1 MNTAEPVDVDDS
13 AGRMAR
19 WLLWALHIPYLASP
33 PLYTTIDMADRG
45 AGGTALGWVALLLG
59 VPLAALQLWHS
70 RAAVRG
76 ERPDGWPWT
85 FAALLMLVYVPII
98 WLGQNWQIAQTLA
111 VASALMLLPLRA
123 ATALML
129 LIAAGNLTGVLIILL
144 PVFGPVGLVFWGLTA
159 AVSYPLFGAGLFVAT
174 RLVSAL
180 DELRAARAELAATVV
195 DRERVRVSRDLHDLV
210 GQSLA
215 AVSLKGDLAMRML
228 AVDRDRALAEI
239 AGMAET
245 ARATMREMREA
256 VGGPV
261 GLSLGVEIDRA
272 VSLLNAAGITTD
284 AQVGLVALPAN
295 VEGVLSWAVREGA
308 TNVLRHSA
316 ATSCRITLAAARAE
330 VRLEIVNDGA
340 RTGGEPGNGRTG
352 MTERAAAVGGSVS
365 AHHEGDTFHLIV
377 RLPEETT

>member
-1 MNTAEPVDVDDS
+1 MTTAEPVDDG
-13 AGRMAR
+13 AGRTAR
-19 WLLWALHIPYLASP
+19 RLLWALHVPYLASP

-45 AGGTALGWVALLLG
+45 AGGTAPWWVALLLG
-59 VPLAALQLWHS
+59 VPLAALQLRHS

-76 ERPDGWPWT
+76 ERPTGWPWT
-85 FAALLMLVYVPII
+85 FAALLVLVYVPIV
-98 WLGQNWQIAQTLA
+98 WFGQNWQIAQTLA
-111 VASALMLLPLRA
+111 AASALMLLPLRA
-123 ATALML
+123 VAPLMVL
-129 LIAAGNLTGVLIILL
+129 MGAGNSAAVLIIHQ
-144 PVFGPVGLVFWGLTA
+144 PHYGPVGFVFWGLTF
-159 AVSYPLFGAGLFVAT
+159 AVAYPLFGAGLFVAT

-215 AVSLKGDLAMRML
+215 AVSLKGDLAMRLL

-239 AGMAET
+239 AGMADT
-245 ARATMREMREA
+245 ARATMREMRDV
-256 VGGPV
+256 VGGRV
-261 GLSLGVEIDRA
+261 GLSLGVEVDRA
-272 VSLLNAAGITTD
+272 VSLLGAAGIATD
-284 AQVGLVALPAN
+284 AQVADAVPRAD

-316 ATSCRITLAAARAE
+316 ATWCRIVLTASRAE

-340 RTGGEPGNGRTG
+340 RAGGEPGNGITG

-365 AHHEGDTFHLIV
+365 AHHDGDTFHLIV
-377 RLPEETT
+377 RLPEENT